1 MRLFTY
7 MTYMH
12 KAKRSGQPGAI
23 LATLLIVSS
32 AAAMILGAIIVW
44 AGANVKLVRQQRERE
59 LALHVAEAGV
69 NYYRWHL
76 AHAPTDYKNG
86 TNQNGPYVIPYYDKD
101 GVKVGTYTLT
111 ITPPVTGSTVVTV
124 ESVGS
129 LVTSSSSRAVRVK
142 LAIPSIAK
150 YAIVA
155 DANMRFG
162 EGTVVNGLLHSN
174 GGIRFDGTAYNLVTS
189 ARSTYTDTDSDAC
202 TSNSWAVHTC
212 LGTNDPAPNTAL
224 PIRSDVF
231 TAGRQFPIP
240 EVDFVGLTSD
250 LAQMKTL
257 AQSNGR
263 YLASS
268 GSQGYRI
275 VFRTDDKFDLYRVTS
290 VTSAS
295 ASCRNNSNSG
305 AVGWGTWTISNGGG
319 NGTFMATYNLPANGI
334 IFVED
339 NVWVDGTINTAR
351 VTLVAARFPLSS
363 NPPAITLNKDLR
375 YTNLNG
381 QDVIGLIAQGNINA
395 GLSSASVMR
404 IDAALISQNGRIGR
418 YHYASQC
425 GAGYVRN
432 DLVLYG
438 MLATNERY
446 GFAYTDNTGYTN
458 RIINYDPHLL
468 YAPPPSFP
476 LTSDHYELISW
487 EEL

>member
-1 MRLFTY
+1 MRLFIY
-7 MTYMH
+7 IQR
-12 KAKRSGQPGAI
+12 AKRSRHPGAV
-23 LATLLIVSS
+23 LAALLIVSS
-32 AAAMILGAIIVW
+32 VASIILGAIIVW

-86 TNQNGPYVIPYYDKD
+86 TTGNGPYAIPYYDKD
-101 GVKVGTYTLT
+101 GVRIGTYTLT
-111 ITPPVTGSTVVTV
+111 ITAPLTGSTVVTV

-129 LVTSSSSRAVRVK
+129 LVTSSSTRKVRVK

-162 EGTVVNGLLHSN
+162 EGTIVNGLLHSN

-189 ARSTYTDTDSDAC
+189 GRTTYTDTDSDAC

-224 PIRSDVF
+224 PVRNDVF
-231 TAGRQFPIP
+231 AAGRQFPIP

-257 AQSNGR
+257 AQANGR
-263 YLASS
+263 YFASS

-295 ASCRNNSNSG
+295 TACRNNSTSD
-305 AVGWGTWTISNGGG
+305 VTGWGTWTISNGGG
-319 NGTFMATYNLPANGI
+319 LGTFVATYNLPTNGI
-334 IFVED
+334 LFVED
-339 NVWVDGTINTAR
+339 NVWVEGTINTAR

-363 NPPAITLNKDLR
+363 NPPAITINNDLR

-395 GLSSASVMR
+395 GLSSANTLR

-425 GAGYVRN
+425 GTGYVR
-432 DLVLYG
+432 DSLTLYG
-438 MLATNERY
+438 MIATNERY
-446 GFAYTDNTGYTN
+446 GFAYTDSTGYED
-458 RIINYDPHLL
+458 RIINYDPQLL

-476 LTSDHYELISW
+476 LTSDQYELISW